1 MLKKLSLSSTLSSQR
16 TLLLLGVEVDAAAAP
31 RAHAWSVSWTTCSM
45 GSAKACQSSSEAA
58 FVSVL
63 IVFLTVAQTALTD
76 MVVAA
81 PLQLQQLF
89 ANRHW
94 VLLWCRSPLSRAR
107 TVGLVLVYKYYYS
120 NSF

>member
-1 MLKKLSLSSTLSSQR
+1 ML
-16 TLLLLGVEVDAAAAP
+16 LLLLGPMLGVSHGLLAVWGVQKPARAAA
-31 RAHAWSVSWTTCSM
+31 R
-45 GSAKACQSSSEAA
+45 AA
-58 FVSVL
+58 FVNVL
-63 IVFLTVAQTALTD
+63 TVFLTVAQTALTD

-120 NSF
+120 NIF